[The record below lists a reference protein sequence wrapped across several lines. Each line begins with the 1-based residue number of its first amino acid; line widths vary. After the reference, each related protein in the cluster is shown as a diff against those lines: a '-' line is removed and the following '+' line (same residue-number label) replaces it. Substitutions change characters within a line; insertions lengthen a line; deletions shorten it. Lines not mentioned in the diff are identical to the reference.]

1 MICGGFLSAEDRR
14 HLIALARDGSA
25 ASRLTRRANALVLV
39 DDGWSCQEKRAIG
52 NGCAGAHERHA
63 ELKEWIGSDFDP
75 DNVDIKELA
84 AHDVMLAS
92 SGRGPRPHDALAAR
106 SHAGYGKLLAA
117 LRSRPQSS
125 MTNSGPWAYAYAGAI
140 SGEGDALATIKA
152 TAP

>member
-1 MICGGFLSAEDRR
+1 MRLIPLTQV
-14 HLIALARDGSA
+14 HLYVVG
-25 ASRLTRRANALVLV
+25 V
-39 DDGWSCQEKRAIG
+39 
-52 NGCAGAHERHA
+52 AHEAGR
-63 ELKEWIGSDFDP
+63 SQCSR
-75 DNVDIKELA
+75 
-84 AHDVMLAS
+84 S